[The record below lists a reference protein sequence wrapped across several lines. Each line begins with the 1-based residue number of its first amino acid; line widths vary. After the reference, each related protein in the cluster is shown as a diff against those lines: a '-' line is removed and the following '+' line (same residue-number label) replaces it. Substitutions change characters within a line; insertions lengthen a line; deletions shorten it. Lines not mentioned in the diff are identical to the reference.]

1 MPLALVLLEQNLHQQ
16 LQTLLVLA
24 AATGAAVTVAGF
36 TAFNAPV
43 LMVDFSAEVA
53 PNARR

>member
-1 MPLALVLLEQNLHQQ
+1 MPLALALLEQNLHQQ
-16 LQTLLVLA
+16 LQLA
-24 AATGAAVTVAGF
+24 SGAGAATGAAVTVAGF